1 MRLENIGLGHMDA
14 EDRTRTISNKE
25 KLRAMLFERRVLTN
39 EQVRRVAGSRGM
51 ARAWELKQE
60 YEAQEPQRHTVDIRK
75 LKGGLWEVRLDMTP
89 LGRDAMHR
97 AQQKTLW

>member
-1 MRLENIGLGHMDA
+1 MSAMDA
-14 EDRTRTISNKE
+14 EDRERTLSNKE

-39 EQVRRVAGSRGM
+39 EQVRRIAGSRGM

-60 YEAQEPQRHTVDIRK
+60 YEAEEPQRHTVDIRK
-75 LKGGLWEVRLDMTP
+75 LKGGLWEVRLDMKP

-97 AQQKTLW
+97 VQQKSLF